1 MPVLLSNPSKGSHT
15 ITATLETAE
24 GAVRAEAQQDLAGVN
39 RMAIAL
45 PVLEPGAYVLEAY
58 SFVFDPAN
66 PDLEALAEL
75 ERTPQVR
82 QEVVVEDGNVALNLV
97 LPAP

>member
-45 PVLEPGAYVLEAY
+45 PVLEPGAYVLRATVQDARGRRCSQWLHPIAADAGPLY
-58 SFVFDPAN
+58 
-66 PDLEALAEL
+66 
-75 ERTPQVR
+75 
-82 QEVVVEDGNVALNLV
+82 
-97 LPAP
+97 